1 MRTHALWLLFLSVG
15 SAGAAVQRK
24 ALPPPDI
31 RPVSIS
37 SAVRDPHVFENTT
50 SSLDK
55 IPSKGTS
62 TSVMAP
68 ARSSSLESSTSRGHL
83 SSADHQGQ
91 KDEGELTMPPDKKTK
106 AKLALDNNTGLRMVN
121 VPRTALLSAGIHR
134 GVQLSSPAYG
144 NSHHFQLDRLQPG
157 GTRIS
162 SSFHHASSLHHK
174 ARSLTDSQHLQDPK
188 GSRTN
193 GYDTKDH
200 ENNRPRKVT
209 HYKHG
214 EALRNSSKPSWMTNR
229 QPSSLLYQ
237 FNAFKRDSDS
247 KERICLAECH
257 KEKDERESFCNSDF
271 AVNGIVH
278 NVETLSTGRQ
288 LITLLVNSDGLYK
301 MNRLYIT
308 PDGFFFRVKILAV
321 DTLGCHK
328 ACLDF
333 KLGSRYIV
341 MGQVYHRRME
351 LPRGPQQQLLGGR
364 LRSGDGLVRSG
375 SYVRR
380 FNRRKS
386 RKVLTAVHAKCR

>member
-237 FNAFKRDSDS
+237 FNAFKR
-247 KERICLAECH
+247 
-257 KEKDERESFCNSDF
+257 